1 VARTGATGH
10 PQIQAVWLAHIVN
23 RYCGG
28 AVISPFEV
36 DQLSDDWIEVFIG
49 LADDLPKM
57 QTAQKQ
63 ADQKFV
69 EFRSRM
75 KYRSYLN

>member
-1 VARTGATGH
+1 MIMGRQSIAKPNTDSC
-10 PQIQAVWLAHIVN
+10 